1 MYTKHRWQSEHYY
14 NFNYIR
20 YLPKDFD
27 ENKKYPLV
35 FFLHGAGEWG
45 DDLDQITRWGYLQHV
60 KDEGKEYP
68 FILIAPQSPR
78 NHYWGCYT
86 ESLLAFLEEMCSEL
100 PVDRDRIYLTGASM
114 GGTGT
119 WMLAMAAPH
128 IFAAIMPVC
137 GTGIYWFGESIIHMP
152 IYAVHGDL
160 DDIVP
165 VQESIN
171 MVGAVN
177 RCGGDAKLQ
186 ILEGVGH
193 DAWNYAYASD
203 ELLDWL
209 LSQRRVKDN
218 NVREF

>member
-1 MYTKHRWQSEHYY
+1 
-14 NFNYIR
+14 
-20 YLPKDFD
+20 
-27 ENKKYPLV
+27 
-35 FFLHGAGEWG
+35 
-45 DDLDQITRWGYLQHV
+45 
-60 KDEGKEYP
+60 
-68 FILIAPQSPR
+68 
-78 NHYWGCYT
+78 
-86 ESLLAFLEEMCSEL
+86 
-100 PVDRDRIYLTGASM
+100 
-114 GGTGT
+114 
-119 WMLAMAAPH
+119 
-128 IFAAIMPVC
+128 AAIMPVC

-171 MVGAVN
+171 MVEAVN

-209 LSQRRVKDN
+209 LSQRRVKDKN
-218 NVREF
+218 AREF